1 MARSNNLEKDFKEL
15 TKNIDWNRIALTVI
29 PLLQPLL
36 IFGLWLGA
44 SKFDKRADAV
54 SKLIA
59 IAEPIP
65 TIDLNLPKPVVLASL
80 YHSVDEAL
88 DVLTDVIEFIKD
100 IEVPSAKEIVEDVK
114 EEIKEEII
122 GEPPDDAK
130 FNSDLL
136 ACYNN
141 AKANIPDVPFAG
153 QSQTGIV
160 LWTLSCMYRKGYS
173 AKQITKEAIERRF
186 F

>member
-1 MARSNNLEKDFKEL
+1 MTKKDKDFEEL
-15 TKNIDWNRIALTVI
+15 TKNIDWNRITLTVI
-29 PLLQPLL
+29 PLLQPIL
-36 IFGLWLGA
+36 IFSLWLGF
-44 SKFDKRADAV
+44 SKLDKRADAV

-80 YHSVDEAL
+80 YHSTDEAL
-88 DVLTDVIEFIKD
+88 DILNDVIEFIKD
-100 IEVPSAKEIVEDVK
+100 IDIPSGKEIIEEAKK
-114 EEIKEEII
+114 ELEEAII
-122 GEPPDDAK
+122 PDTPGDAK

-141 AKANIPDVPFAG
+141 AKKNLPKLGF
-153 QSQTGIV
+153 SQTAPPWII
-160 LWTLSCMYRKGYS
+160 SCMLRKGYS
-173 AKQITKEAIERRF
+173 ISDVTKEAIQRRF

>member
-1 MARSNNLEKDFKEL
+1 MTKDSDFEKL

-29 PLLQPLL
+29 PLLQPIL

-44 SKFDKRADAV
+44 SKLDKRADAV

-88 DVLTDVIEFIKD
+88 EVLTDVIEFIKD
-100 IEVPSAKEIVEDVK
+100 IEVPSAKDIVEDVK

-122 GEPPDDAK
+122 GETPDDAK

-141 AKANIPDVPFAG
+141 AKKNLPSFAPDT
-153 QSQTGIV
+153 SIV

>member
-1 MARSNNLEKDFKEL
+1 MAKDTEFEKL
-15 TKNIDWNRIALTVI
+15 TKNIDWNRVVLTVI
-29 PLLQPLL
+29 PLLQPIL
-36 IFGLWLGA
+36 IFGLCLGA
-44 SKFDKRADAV
+44 SKLDKRADTV

-88 DVLTDVIEFIKD
+88 DVLTDVIKFIKD
-100 IEVPSAKEIVEDVK
+100 IDIPSGEEIVKEMK
-114 EEIKEEII
+114 EELEETLI
-122 GEPPDDAK
+122 PDTPDDTK

-141 AKANIPDVPFAG
+141 AKKNLPDFGFGKTAPPW
-153 QSQTGIV
+153 II
-160 LWTLSCMYRKGYS
+160 SCMLRKGYS
-173 AKQITKEAIERRF
+173 VKDVTKEVIQRRF

>member
-1 MARSNNLEKDFKEL
+1 VNKEFEQW
-15 TKNIDWNRIALTVI
+15 IDKMKLRQWLQALSPVLAPI
-29 PLLQPLL
+29 VV
-36 IFGLWLGA
+36 FGLWLGFA
-44 SKFDKRADAV
+44 KLDKRADAL

-65 TIDLNLPKPVVLASL
+65 TVDLNLPKPVVLASL

-88 DVLTDVIEFIKD
+88 DVIGDVMKFLQS
-100 IEVPSAKEIVEDVK
+100 IEVPNAEKIVKDIKKEL
-114 EEIKEEII
+114 EEAII
-122 GEPPDDAK
+122 PDTPDDTK

-141 AKANIPDVPFAG
+141 AKKNLPKLGF
-153 QSQTGIV
+153 SQTAPPWII
-160 LWTLSCMYRKGYS
+160 SCMLRKGYS
-173 AKQITKEAIERRF
+173 ISDVTKEVIQRKF